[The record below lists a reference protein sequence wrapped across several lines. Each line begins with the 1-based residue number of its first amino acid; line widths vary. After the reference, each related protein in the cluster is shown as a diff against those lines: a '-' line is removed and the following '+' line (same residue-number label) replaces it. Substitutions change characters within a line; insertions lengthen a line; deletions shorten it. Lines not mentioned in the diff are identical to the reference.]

1 MNHERIFKVVLGP
14 HVTEK
19 STVISEG
26 AGQVVFKVAT
36 DANKSEIK
44 AAVETLFKVKVE
56 GVRTVKVKGKTRRT
70 RHVEGS
76 SSDGN
81 NAYIHLAAS
90 QEIDF
95 TGSTSMSDA
104 MAEINH

>member
-1 MNHERIFKVVLGP
+1 MNQERIFKVVLGP

-19 STVISEG
+19 SSVISDN

-36 DANKSEIK
+36 DANKGEIK
-44 AAVETLFKVKVE
+44 AAVEALFKVKVE

-70 RHVEGS
+70 RHGEGRR
-76 SSDGN
+76 SDWKK
-81 NAYIHLAAS
+81 AYVSLAAG

-95 TGSTSMSDA
+95 A
-104 MAEINH
+104 VAE